1 MAIVSESLNS
11 QLKVR
16 IWLLTGR
23 LSEAGVCPSSVRV
36 TRIAGEWGAI
46 ALEPPKVESHWQ
58 GGLCWWKRLP
68 QTDRVWPGNT
78 FIRDGILGNGKW
90 PAIFEWTIIRGKQ
103 KPYLLKPQ
111 FLSLQ
116 HLKLSE
122 SWLSLKI
129 TLTHASK
136 KNISKVYILEFFVL
150 LLILKILEMNLH
162 GK

>member
-11 QLKVR
+11 QLKGR

-23 LSEAGVCPSSVRV
+23 LSEAGVCPSSVRL

-46 ALEPPKVESHWQ
+46 ALEPPKVESPWQ
-58 GGLCWWKRLP
+58 GGLWWQKRLP
-68 QTDRVWPGNT
+68 QKDCVWPGNT
-78 FIRDGILGNGKW
+78 FIRDSILGSGKW

-116 HLKLSE
+116 HLKLSR
-122 SWLSLKI
+122 SRLSLKI
-129 TLTHASK
+129 TLTHASEK
-136 KNISKVYILEFFVL
+136 SISKIYILEFFC
-150 LLILKILEMNLH
+150 IATDFEIFGNESAW
-162 GK
+162 